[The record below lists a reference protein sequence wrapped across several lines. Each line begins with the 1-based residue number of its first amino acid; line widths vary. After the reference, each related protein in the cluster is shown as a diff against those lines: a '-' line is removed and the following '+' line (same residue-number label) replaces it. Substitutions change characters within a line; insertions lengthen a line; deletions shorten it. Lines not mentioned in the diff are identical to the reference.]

1 VRKKAM
7 SKENKGTESIVRGY
21 IDIPLSLG
29 DKDAFCSEGY
39 KNSVLN
45 SITSALKKN
54 LGKRTD
60 MKECIY
66 SGREIAGFVTVDG
79 SFELF
84 FADFSYRAG
93 AFNEEEEAKKA
104 VTDAVNRVI
113 DKMNGIIEKENVTV
127 VKGVPVI
134 DTSGRTP
141 CVPLECVKQI
151 MEGKMEL
158 KEECVKAYHIEPSSI
173 DEITFLSPE
182 EDGYKELSIAIDNM
196 AKNKM
201 NKGIDLS

>member
-1 VRKKAM
+1 M
-7 SKENKGTESIVRGY
+7 SKENKETNGELIVRGY

-29 DKDAFCSEGY
+29 DKDASCSEGY

-45 SITSALKKN
+45 NVTSALKKN
-54 LGKRTD
+54 LGRKTD

-66 SGREIAGFVTVDG
+66 SGNEIAGFVTVDG

-93 AFNEEEEAKKA
+93 AFNGEAEAKKA

-141 CVPLECVKQI
+141 CIPLECVKQI
-151 MEGKMEL
+151 MEGKIEL

-182 EDGYKELSIAIDNM
+182 EDGYKELVASIDDM

>member
-1 VRKKAM
+1 M
-7 SKENKGTESIVRGY
+7 SKENERSELIVRGC
-21 IDIPLSLG
+21 IDIPLNLK
-29 DKDAFCSEGY
+29 DKDSLCSEGY
-39 KNSVLN
+39 KNTLLN
-45 SITSALKKN
+45 NVVSALKEN
-54 LGKRTD
+54 LGRKTH

-66 SGREIAGFVTVDG
+66 SGDEVAGSVTVDG

-134 DTSGRTP
+134 DTSGKTP

-151 MEGKMEL
+151 MEGKKEL

-182 EDGYKELSIAIDNM
+182 DSGYKEIATAIDDITK
-196 AKNKM
+196 KNKM

>member
-1 VRKKAM
+1 M
-7 SKENKGTESIVRGY
+7 PKENEKNELIVRGY
-21 IDIPLSLG
+21 IDIPLNLK
-29 DKDAFCSEGY
+29 DKDSFCSEGY

-45 SITSALKKN
+45 NVTSALKKN

-60 MKECIY
+60 MEECIY
-66 SGREIAGFVTVDG
+66 SGKEVAGFVTVDG

-84 FADFSYRAG
+84 FADFSYRVE

-104 VTDAVNRVI
+104 VTDAVNRVV

-134 DTSGRTP
+134 DTSGKTP
-141 CVPLECVKQI
+141 CIPLECVKQI
-151 MEGKMEL
+151 MEGKKEL

-182 EDGYKELSIAIDNM
+182 EDGYKELSTAIDKTK
-196 AKNKM
+196 KNKM
-201 NKGIDLS
+201 NKDIDLS